1 MDADDNDNEKQQRRM
16 MVVMKLKQLHTT
28 ITNYNYHKLNRG
40 HHKKFLFS
48 DKVLHIAKRS
58 QKSNS
63 HRIKT
68 VACER
73 CRISQ
78 WNWTYLK
85 SENYHILTKEEEKK
99 SDAIILPQSF
109 SLEAQLSTKNRTSST
124 NSKRRASYESAT
136 DMLRLQSEPS
146 ALQVDMLGTHM
157 QNPALLC
164 FPV

>member
-48 DKVLHIAKRS
+48 DKVLHIANRS
-58 QKSNS
+58 
-63 HRIKT
+63 
-68 VACER
+68 
-73 CRISQ
+73 
-78 WNWTYLK
+78 
-85 SENYHILTKEEEKK
+85 
-99 SDAIILPQSF
+99 
-109 SLEAQLSTKNRTSST
+109 QLSTKNRTSST

-157 QNPALLC
+157 QSPALLC